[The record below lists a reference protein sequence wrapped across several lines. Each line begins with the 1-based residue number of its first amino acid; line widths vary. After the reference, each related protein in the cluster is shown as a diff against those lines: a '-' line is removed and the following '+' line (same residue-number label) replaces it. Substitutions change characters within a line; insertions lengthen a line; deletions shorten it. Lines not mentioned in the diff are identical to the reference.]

1 MSFAVKFLATK
12 DSFVSVYGIT
22 QNHPAQIALPPNA
35 EILYPSLYFSRRSP
49 NGITNLGNF
58 QQHITCSTA
67 TGIAIGGLAY
77 CFGFEPPACLVAAGL
92 CSFAGMLPDIDSD
105 SSTSF
110 RECIYLAASI
120 GGIITVSRLRHNG
133 IEMDFAM
140 FGGAMMLLF
149 IRFGV
154 GSWIKKITVHRG
166 MIHSI
171 PMAILVG
178 QLAFFAV
185 TGTIEERI
193 LKAAALA
200 IGFLSHLILD
210 EIYSID
216 STGAKLR
223 LKKSFGTALKW
234 TNPKRPGP
242 VAIIYALVFCLGGA
256 ALMRPDVIERH
267 HGGTELA
274 EQSSPSEAPQSSFW
288 QRFSRGT
295 DNASPNMPQLQER
308 DVQREAAEFLAQDPP
323 ASPLAVSYA
332 HAAIPS
338 SPVLPE
344 SVPMSLL
351 PAAMQIENDW
361 NQRASLQPARIVL
374 PEVVAGN

>member
-1 MSFAVKFLATK
+1 MRKTHFALLSNAKFLY
-12 DSFVSVYGIT
+12 S
-22 QNHPAQIALPPNA
+22 
-35 EILYPSLYFSRRSP
+35 SLYFPRYGS
-49 NGITNLGNF
+49 TLGNF
-58 QQHITCSTA
+58 QQHITCSTT

-77 CFGFEPPACLVAAGL
+77 CFGFEYPACLVAAGL

-105 SSTSF
+105 SSKSF

-120 GGIITVSRLRHNG
+120 GGILAVSRFRHHG
-133 IEMDFAM
+133 FDTDFAM

-171 PMAILVG
+171 PMAILLG
-178 QLAFFAV
+178 QLTFFVV
-185 TGTIEERI
+185 TGKIEERI

-216 STGAKLR
+216 STGMKLR

-242 VAIIYALVFCLGGA
+242 VAIIYALIFCLGCA
-256 ALMRPDVIERH
+256 AFTHPEAIERR
-267 HGGTELA
+267 GGDVEFA
-274 EQSSPSEAPQSSFW
+274 EQTPSQDAPLSTQG
-288 QRFSRGT
+288 QLFSRGT
-295 DNASPNMPQLQER
+295 RNVSPSEQR
-308 DVQREAAEFLAQDPP
+308 DIQREAAEFLAQAS
-323 ASPLAVSYA
+323 ASPVSVSYA
-332 HAAIPS
+332 QAATVPS
-338 SPVLPE
+338 PLTLPTLA
-344 SVPMSLL
+344 PMSESEL
-351 PAAMQIENDW
+351 PPAMQIGTDW
-361 NQRASLQPARIVL
+361 NRSAPIQPARIVL
-374 PEVVAGN
+374 P